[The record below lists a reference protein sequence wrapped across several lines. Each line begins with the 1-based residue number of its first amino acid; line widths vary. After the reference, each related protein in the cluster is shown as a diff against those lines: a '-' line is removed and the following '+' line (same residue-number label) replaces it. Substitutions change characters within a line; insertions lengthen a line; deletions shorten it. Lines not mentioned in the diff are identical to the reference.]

1 MTRQRDCDPKK
12 FGGVQETKQVNTHFL
27 AVVSQ
32 EDERNRSTP
41 AVRPKGHSA
50 KAPEWPLG

>member
-1 MTRQRDCDPKK
+1 
-12 FGGVQETKQVNTHFL
+12 
-27 AVVSQ
+27 VSQ
-32 EDERNRSTP
+32 EDERNRSIP